1 MPFSCQRHSSSPGR
15 GSGPRL
21 GADSGGRPKKIQL
34 VGASPTPEKSEFV
47 SWDDDIHNI
56 LKKCSKSP
64 TKQVFFVFRTSFC
77 ENGVWQDPNARKT
90 QKWME
95 T

>member
-1 MPFSCQRHSSSPGR
+1 MPAPLQQSW
-15 GSGPRL
+15 PRL
-21 GADSGGRPKKIQL
+21 GAEARGGF
-34 VGASPTPEKSEFV
+34 GWPTQEDPAGWCFTDPSEKSEFV